1 MPIWQKQAPLFLF
14 LRKENRKM
22 TRFFERGTPLAE
34 MERQMMMAP
43 NFTPRSNGSAVLC
56 RYRSAAAEV
65 DCQSCVRH
73 RRQSRQGLT
82 CLHLTKR
89 LQAGMVTVA
98 ELAAETVRPWKHLG
112 LKQRTMGIAGRAGG
126 FHFADRLHIMRMLE
140 MTRGEKESVSSR
152 WLAAVYLLSA
162 SAPIWQRTL
171 AAVKPG
177 QIDFAGVRLGDAS
190 IQDYVLYR
198 TAKGLSAGALGV
210 TSEELADAELV
221 SDDTLLLILCAALI
235 ARYGPE
241 VMNIGRA
248 GGQCGS
254 AGRAEQFQREQGPQ
268 MGGMV

>member
-22 TRFFERGTPLAE
+22 TRFFERGTALAE

-56 RYRSAAAEV
+56 RYRSAAADV

-112 LKQRTMGIAGRAGG
+112 LKQRTIGIAGRTGG
-126 FHFADRLHIMRMLE
+126 FHFTDQIHIMRMLE
-140 MTRGEKESVSSR
+140 MTRGEKESVNSR
-152 WLAAVYLLSA
+152 WLAVVYLLSA
-162 SAPIWQRTL
+162 HAALWQKTIR
-171 AAVKPG
+171 AVRPG
-177 QIDFAGVRLGDAS
+177 QIDFASVRLGECTV
-190 IQDYVLYR
+190 QDYVLYR
-198 TAKGLSAGALGV
+198 AAKGICSGVLGA
-210 TSEELADAELV
+210 TSEELADPELV
-221 SDDTLLLILCAALI
+221 SDDTLRLILCAAVT

-241 VMNIGRA
+241 AIRIGRDRT
-248 GGQCGS
+248 C
-254 AGRAEQFQREQGPQ
+254 
-268 MGGMV
+268 

>member
-56 RYRSAAAEV
+56 RYRSAAADV

-112 LKQRTMGIAGRAGG
+112 LKQRTIGIAGRTGG
-126 FHFADRLHIMRMLE
+126 IPFYGPDPHH
-140 MTRGEKESVSSR
+140 
-152 WLAAVYLLSA
+152 
-162 SAPIWQRTL
+162 
-171 AAVKPG
+171 
-177 QIDFAGVRLGDAS
+177 
-190 IQDYVLYR
+190 
-198 TAKGLSAGALGV
+198 
-210 TSEELADAELV
+210 ADAG
-221 SDDTLLLILCAALI
+221 DDE
-235 ARYGPE
+235 G
-241 VMNIGRA
+241 
-248 GGQCGS
+248 
-254 AGRAEQFQREQGPQ
+254 
-268 MGGMV
+268 

>member
-98 ELAAETVRPWKHLG
+98 ELA
-112 LKQRTMGIAGRAGG
+112 
-126 FHFADRLHIMRMLE
+126 
-140 MTRGEKESVSSR
+140 
-152 WLAAVYLLSA
+152 
-162 SAPIWQRTL
+162 
-171 AAVKPG
+171 
-177 QIDFAGVRLGDAS
+177 
-190 IQDYVLYR
+190 
-198 TAKGLSAGALGV
+198 
-210 TSEELADAELV
+210 DAELV

-254 AGRAEQFQREQGPQ
+254 AGRAEQFQRERGPQ